1 MPVTLPP
8 PNAGLPFGQWLAE
21 IAEVNGDL
29 QGLIMF
35 SRADPLFPRD
45 GEPDA
50 VRSRLQSVWAD
61 QDLLPV
67 VDEAE
72 RLWRSTCQGD
82 SSGVTPS
89 GKLRK

>member
-1 MPVTLPP
+1 MTSP

-45 GEPDA
+45 GEPDV
-50 VRSRLQSVWAD
+50 VRSRLRSVWAD
-61 QDLLPV
+61 QDLLPT

-72 RLWRSTCQGD
+72 RLWRSTRQGVN
-82 SSGVTPS
+82 SGVTLPR
-89 GKLRK
+89 KLRK

>member
-1 MPVTLPP
+1 MTSP
-8 PNAGLPFGQWLAE
+8 PNARLPFGQWLAE

-45 GEPDA
+45 GEPD
-50 VRSRLQSVWAD
+50 VVGSRLRSVWAD
-61 QDLLPV
+61 QDLLPT

-72 RLWRSTCQGD
+72 RLWRSTRQRVN
-82 SSGVTPS
+82 SGVTLPR
-89 GKLRK
+89 KLRK